1 MPERSGEPPRTS
13 GVPEVQ
19 TDDAQWIA
27 LARAGNETAFERL
40 TSPYLV
46 ALEAVIRSIVRDR
59 DRAQDLVQE
68 TVLRAWRN
76 LSLYRE
82 EFRFST
88 WLFRIGS
95 NLAISHL
102 RRAGL
107 EARYLRESDAPIADN
122 HSPLDALILQEDRG
136 RLRKALQ
143 ALPARQREVMQMR
156 YGEECSVQEIAARLS
171 TTPNTISILLFRAK
185 ARLKEEL
192 ESP

>member
-1 MPERSGEPPRTS
+1 VAERFPEQDRTS
-13 GVPEVQ
+13 RVPEAS
-19 TDDAQWIA
+19 TDDAHWVA
-27 LARAGNETAFERL
+27 LAREGDQEAFQRL
-40 TSPYLV
+40 TEPYLV
-46 ALEAVIRSIVRDR
+46 ALESVLRSIVRDR

-68 TVLRAWRN
+68 TVLRTWRN
-76 LSLYRE
+76 LSLYKD

-107 EARYLRESDAPIADN
+107 EARYLRENAGGAVDAT
-122 HSPLDALILQEDRG
+122 SPLDALILEEDKG
-136 RLRKALQ
+136 RLHRALL
-143 ALPARQREVMQMR
+143 ALPARQREVMKMR
-156 YGEECSVQEIAARLS
+156 YGEELAVQEIAQRLD

-192 ESP
+192 ERK